1 MLYGFGWP
9 KTEPDARRLREI
21 RENRE
26 KEEKLRGKSK
36 GKVVGKKRGFGDT
49 IVVETIATAPAAV
62 STITFKRTNGASSTP
77 SGRGKGGGVW
87 GRGGK
92 GGGRCGRSGK
102 GTWVEGGGEEER
114 EERVM
119 DHRTVNRFI
128 APEEEREVRRRG
140 KYHPFEF
147 ANGIVTAAAVMG
159 KDSATPDRMLARIQ
173 GSLLAGDR
181 AWSVGAGAN
190 VIANGTGVGSAREE
204 SVGSA
209 GFDDGDG
216 SALRRSKR
224 YFGSRMMNMTMM

>member
-1 MLYGFGWP
+1 
-9 KTEPDARRLREI
+9 
-21 RENRE
+21 
-26 KEEKLRGKSK
+26 
-36 GKVVGKKRGFGDT
+36 
-49 IVVETIATAPAAV
+49 
-62 STITFKRTNGASSTP
+62 
-77 SGRGKGGGVW
+77 
-87 GRGGK
+87 
-92 GGGRCGRSGK
+92 
-102 GTWVEGGGEEER
+102 
-114 EERVM
+114 M

-147 ANGIVTAAAVMG
+147 ANGIVTGGGGAAAAVMG

-173 GSLLAGDR
+173 GSLFAGDR

-190 VIANGTGVGSAREE
+190 VNANGTGVGSAREE

-216 SALRRSKR
+216 GALRRSKR